1 MGADAA
7 GSAGELLER
16 DHRRIDEGFA
26 RFAESLSG
34 PAVDRAAFH
43 DAALALRHHIYIEE
57 VHHFPTVKATGLMAP
72 VLVMLREHG
81 EIWDLLD
88 ALGDVLGNENGND
101 SDNGTSNDRGNDDN
115 AAARGLWQQLATVLD
130 EHNVKEE
137 RIVYPAG
144 DEKLPP
150 EAAATIAT
158 ALAMGETPPGWTCQ
172 MAGRRA
178 QGAP

>member
-1 MGADAA
+1 MSGATA
-7 GSAGELLER
+7 GSAGELLEQ

-34 PAVDRAAFH
+34 PTVDGAAFA

-57 VHHFPTVKATGLMAP
+57 VHHFPAVKASGLMAP

-88 ALGDVLGNENGND
+88 ALGDVLGTH
-101 SDNGTSNDRGNDDN
+101 SDDHGDDDN

-130 EHNVKEE
+130 QHNLKEE

-150 EAAATIAT
+150 EAATAIAT
-158 ALAMGETPPGWTCQ
+158 ALAAGQTPPGWTCQ
-172 MAGRRA
+172 MAGRQA
-178 QGAP
+178 PGAP